1 MSTVKWLVL
10 RCSWCGYRI
19 ARRQPVF
26 GSFGNLVVENKY
38 ITHRTAGHL
47 TVNICEFMRLKGKD
61 HLCEER
67 NVHVLR
73 SLAHGGESR
82 ALEDSRMPAL
92 QSPGQPH
99 RKWRGSEVQPVPPCV
114 SDSRRH
120 PGDADQRSQ
129 D

>member
-19 ARRQPVF
+19 ARWQSVF

-73 SLAHGGESR
+73 SLAHGGESP
-82 ALEDSRMPAL
+82 ALEEFPIPAF
-92 QSPGQPH
+92 QSGH
-99 RKWRGSEVQPVPPCV
+99 TRNFKSSGFTDRKSTRL
-114 SDSRRH
+114 
-120 PGDADQRSQ
+120 
-129 D
+129 